1 MTATAPA
8 QVEFMRNAGLPL
20 ATTSRKRF
28 TDVER
33 PQRLGYMSLVDFVPD
48 TPPYEF
54 LTAVELEPT
63 NGSVQVTMTVDSMH
77 DQVWTE
83 RLVAGRANELDN
95 LATLIESR
103 R

>member
-1 MTATAPA
+1 
-8 QVEFMRNAGLPL
+8 V
-20 ATTSRKRF
+20 
-28 TDVER
+28 
-33 PQRLGYMSLVDFVPD
+33 
-48 TPPYEF
+48 
-54 LTAVELEPT
+54 VELEPT